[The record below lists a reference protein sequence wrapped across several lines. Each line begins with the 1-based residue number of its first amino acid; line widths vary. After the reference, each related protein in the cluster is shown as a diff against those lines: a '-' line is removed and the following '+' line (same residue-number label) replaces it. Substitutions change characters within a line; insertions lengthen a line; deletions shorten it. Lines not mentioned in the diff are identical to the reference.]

1 MIRGSSVVDPI
12 SFGKLGINLL
22 PEILA
27 SNVP

>member
-1 MIRGSSVVDPI
+1 MPAKILGGRSN

-27 SNVP
+27 LKRA